1 MATKIPEA
9 IKYPR
14 GLSLSGPW
22 SSAHGSHLTFVASE
36 DFRQT
41 TMVVPSLSPRDAD
54 KVALRRLAR
63 ISRRAYVESLDEQEK
78 SRLEQSLAE
87 ILNPLLERSRIVGSY
102 CPLPAEISP
111 MPAMELAKR
120 RGITTAFPAFANH
133 QDPFRFLAGDPDE
146 EGPWS
151 IFQPP
156 LDAPHV
162 YPDLVLL
169 PLVAIDRQGTRLG
182 QGKGHY
188 DRVVE
193 DLRSRGALL
202 IGLGWDVQL
211 IDAAIPADPWDV
223 PLDGFASPTQL
234 TMFR

>member
-41 TMVVPSLSPRDAD
+41 TRVVPSLSPRDAD

-87 ILNPLLERSRIVGSY
+87 ILNPLLERSRIVGCY

-151 IFQPP
+151 ISSRRWTHRTFIPTSFSFP
-156 LDAPHV
+156 WS
-162 YPDLVLL
+162 
-169 PLVAIDRQGTRLG
+169 
-182 QGKGHY
+182 
-188 DRVVE
+188 
-193 DLRSRGALL
+193 RSTGRAR
-202 IGLGWDVQL
+202 GLGRARGTTTGSSK
-211 IDAAIPADPWDV
+211 ICAAAARCSSGWA
-223 PLDGFASPTQL
+223 G
-234 TMFR
+234 MCN

>member
-1 MATKIPEA
+1 
-9 IKYPR
+9 
-14 GLSLSGPW
+14 
-22 SSAHGSHLTFVASE
+22 
-36 DFRQT
+36 
-41 TMVVPSLSPRDAD
+41 MVVPSPYPRDAD
-54 KVALRRLAR
+54 KVALRRMAR
-63 ISRRAYVESLDEQEK
+63 ISRRAYVESLGEQEK
-78 SRLEQSLAE
+78 STLEHALAGVLE
-87 ILNPLLERSRIVGSY
+87 PLFERSRIVGAY
-102 CPLPAEISP
+102 CPLPGEISP
-111 MPAMELAKR
+111 MPSIERAKAKD
-120 RGITTAFPAFANH
+120 ITTAFPAFANH

-151 IFQPP
+151 IFQPS
-156 LDAPHV
+156 LEAPHV

-169 PLVAIDRQGTRLG
+169 PLVAVDLQGTRLG

-188 DRVVE
+188 DRVVD

-211 IDAAIPADPWDV
+211 LDTTIPADPWDV

>member
-1 MATKIPEA
+1 
-9 IKYPR
+9 
-14 GLSLSGPW
+14 
-22 SSAHGSHLTFVASE
+22 
-36 DFRQT
+36 
-41 TMVVPSLSPRDAD
+41 MVVPSPNPRDAD
-54 KVALRRLAR
+54 KVALRRMAR
-63 ISRRAYVESLDEQEK
+63 ITRRAYVESLDQQEK
-78 SRLEQSLAE
+78 SRLEQALVGVLE
-87 ILNPLLERSRIVGSY
+87 PLFERSRIVGAYS
-102 CPLPAEISP
+102 PLPSEISP
-111 MPAMELAKR
+111 IPAMEFARSKD
-120 RGITTAFPAFANH
+120 ITTAFPAFANH

-151 IFQPP
+151 IFQPS

-162 YPDLVLL
+162 YPDLILL
-169 PLVAIDRQGTRLG
+169 PLVAVDRQGTRLG

-202 IGLGWDVQL
+202 VGLGWDVQL
-211 IDAAIPADPWDV
+211 IEGIIPADPWDV